1 MRSEIYAKLNKQHS
15 LDDLR
20 CLSEVPTEK
29 EQESCLEMGYVF
41 GFTSKTWSEE
51 FPEIDPKYVY
61 CSKSVIMPSEL
72 YYFDAEHY
80 ICFPMR
86 IYNGETYLYGEYL
99 REKLPL
105 IIESLEADSRNKE
118 YYKLLLPIASEESG
132 NLAMGILRLML
143 ENEEPSPELYKAAI
157 NVYTICNCGAQK
169 LGKKA
174 IENLIRC
181 KSAEQRERTAAA
193 LSGFGE
199 EITIYRGE
207 GSESTPYRE
216 SLSWTTDLG
225 RALFFAAWRENDDV
239 RVYEGKVRKADV
251 IEYITDRKESEI
263 ITLPQKVQNVTQFHC
278 ISMETYRELVSPVMF
293 NTRRRFPQATV
304 AQEIIDKVREIYQT
318 VDVEDH
324 ALEHSIRVAL
334 HSSFLYRLDVLVPL
348 RSAPIE
354 RFRKA
359 LPAYEALILA
369 AEYHDAGRLD
379 NEPDEI
385 HGLAGYERYLADGNP
400 ENETVKFLAEYHC
413 KSDDAARDYWEKH
426 FAGEDKD
433 FIWTAFEIIRDAD
446 ALDRVR
452 FGSLS
457 DDFLD
462 VGLLRRT
469 SSKRLV
475 PVAMQLEQMRF
486 E

>member
-1 MRSEIYAKLNKQHS
+1 
-15 LDDLR
+15 
-20 CLSEVPTEK
+20 
-29 EQESCLEMGYVF
+29 
-41 GFTSKTWSEE
+41 
-51 FPEIDPKYVY
+51 
-61 CSKSVIMPSEL
+61 
-72 YYFDAEHY
+72 
-80 ICFPMR
+80 
-86 IYNGETYLYGEYL
+86 
-99 REKLPL
+99 
-105 IIESLEADSRNKE
+105 
-118 YYKLLLPIASEESG
+118 
-132 NLAMGILRLML
+132 
-143 ENEEPSPELYKAAI
+143 
-157 NVYTICNCGAQK
+157 
-169 LGKKA
+169 
-174 IENLIRC
+174 
-181 KSAEQRERTAAA
+181 
-193 LSGFGE
+193 
-199 EITIYRGE
+199 
-207 GSESTPYRE
+207 
-216 SLSWTTDLG
+216 
-225 RALFFAAWRENDDV
+225 
-239 RVYEGKVRKADV
+239 
-251 IEYITDRKESEI
+251 
-263 ITLPQKVQNVTQFHC
+263 
-278 ISMETYRELVSPVMF
+278 METYRELVSPVMF

-354 RFRKA
+354 RFRRA